1 MEEVFRNIRPN
12 FAWEMENKI
21 RDFADLQKSYKS
33 MCYDDCVTNYNPT
46 GVKNTL
52 RKAFGVTEKLQKK
65 KDKHCANAQLDCAKF
80 STAETKKVLQELV
93 SLEKEIAELFDMYDM
108 EQENMKREERTFV
121 KGGSQKKRNNF
132 GKRQF
137 SRRK

>member
-1 MEEVFRNIRPN
+1 MEEVFRKIRPN

-21 RDFADLQKSYKS
+21 KDFADLQKKYKS
-33 MCYDDCVTNYNPT
+33 MCYQDCLTKYNPT

-52 RKAFGVTEKLQKK
+52 RKAFGNTEELQKK
-65 KDKHCANAQLDCAKF
+65 MDKHCTNAQLECATF
-80 STAETKKVLQELV
+80 STAETKKKLQELV
-93 SLEKEIAELFDMYDM
+93 SLEKEIAELFDMYEM

-121 KGGSQKKRNNF
+121 KGGSQKKRNKV